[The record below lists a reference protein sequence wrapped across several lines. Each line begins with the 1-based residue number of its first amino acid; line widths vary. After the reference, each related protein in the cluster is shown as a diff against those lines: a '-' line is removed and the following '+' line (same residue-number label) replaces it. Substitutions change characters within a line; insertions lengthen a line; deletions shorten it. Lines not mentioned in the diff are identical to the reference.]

1 MAVQRFGGFI
11 FISPITKQTRR
22 EGTAKIHKLYNK
34 ISTNC
39 NGFASNCIVGGV
51 DYWGCGG

>member
-11 FISPITKQTRR
+11 FIPPITKQTRR

-39 NGFASNCIVGGV
+39 IVGDV
-51 DYWGCGG
+51 DGWGCGG